1 MSSWTRWLRRPGLLG
16 AALIGV
22 GGAVAGTSL
31 HGALHGLQVWTGAVI
46 GAAVAVTAWVLAER
60 FRLVVFEWVSVS
72 LGLFLVLGGPVVG
85 LVPTPAAYNDFFGGI
100 AEGWADLLSTVPP
113 TPADG
118 PLAAPPYLLAWA
130 STTIGLAVLRHIGR
144 IRLPAI
150 GMVGPVTGFAAGLL
164 FIPELTR
171 TSIAQAVALLALTLT
186 VGRHQLTS
194 FNLEP
199 DRLLGNTT
207 MVRRRSRLLQ
217 AGLIVV
223 VVVVGAAVL
232 APYIPGPDDQQRL
245 TLRDRLEPPWEP
257 LDEPSPLA
265 HIKSNYVDEVRDD
278 VVFVVRGDA
287 VPARWSVATLAA
299 YDGTVWTV
307 GDSELSGRAPFVSI
321 DRLAPVDERSQRAGA
336 TSDTTAPVAEPMMI
350 DVELVDLDGPW
361 LPLAGRLL
369 EIDLTAIDPTG
380 LDPSGLDPSGSDPTD
395 AIDMRFNARTGTA
408 AAPGRPETLRY
419 TALVRPWPV
428 VPQDDLVDLDFPE
441 PAALG
446 LEGQAASVRDWSAD
460 VVEGLDRGWDQV
472 AAIRDELIQGGYLAD
487 DKLQPG
493 HSWARLNK
501 FFADEEFYGNEEQYA
516 AVAGIA
522 ARNAGLSARVVVG
535 YVIDPAKL
543 AAAAGGSDDEE
554 VAVTRGE
561 ASAWLEVLTVQHGW
575 VPVDI
580 TPPRDNEPTIEDK
593 GTRFESVAAP
603 NPPPPPPPPPEI
615 EAETPD
621 EELDDE
627 EETDDDEATST
638 GRSWLVGLAVGVA
651 SAVGFP
657 LVAVAAWLGMMVLL
671 KGRRRRRRTAREPP
685 DSVAGAWFEL
695 ADRLDEAGV
704 GRGRNFSL
712 DEQAI
717 LIGGA
722 LGDGTESARLAH
734 LVDRAA
740 FSRDGVDHGDAA
752 QAWSDCDALV
762 ERLQDSAPLPVRLRR
777 LADPRALATKDPVA

>member
-1 MSSWTRWLRRPGLLG
+1 MAAGGMSPSWLRRPGLLG
-16 AALIGV
+16 AALIGA

-31 HGALHGLQVWTGAVI
+31 LGALQGSQVWSGGVI
-46 GAAVAVTAWVLAER
+46 GAAVAVVAWVMAER
-60 FRLVVFEWVSVS
+60 FRLVVFEWVSLS
-72 LGLFLVLGGPVVG
+72 LGLFLVLGGPVVAIA
-85 LVPTPAAYNDFFGGI
+85 PTPAAYQDFFRGI
-100 AEGWADLLSTVPP
+100 SEGWADLLSTVPP
-113 TPADG
+113 AQADG

-130 STTIGLAVLRHIGR
+130 STTVGLALLRQIGR
-144 IRLPAI
+144 VRLPALAML
-150 GMVGPVTGFAAGLL
+150 GPMVGFAIGLL
-164 FIPELTR
+164 FVPALTR
-171 TSIAQAVALLALTLT
+171 TSVAQAVALLALTLA
-186 VGRHQLTS
+186 VGRYQLAA

-207 MVRRRSRLLQ
+207 ILRRRTRLLQ
-217 AGLIVV
+217 AGLILVV
-223 VVVVGAAVL
+223 AAVGSAVL
-232 APYIPGPDDQQRL
+232 APYVPGPDDEQRL
-245 TLRDRLEPPWEP
+245 NLRDRLEPPWEP

-265 HIKSNYVDEVRDD
+265 HIKSNYVEDVRDD
-278 VVFVVRGDA
+278 VVFIARGA
-287 VPARWSVATLAA
+287 VIPARWSVATLAA

-321 DRLAPVDERSQRAGA
+321 DRLAPHDERSQP
-336 TSDTTAPVAEPMMI
+336 TSSLSDPIPI

-369 EIDLTAIDPTG
+369 EID
-380 LDPSGLDPSGSDPTD
+380 STD
-395 AIDMRFNARTGTA
+395 ATDIRFNVRTGTA
-408 AAPGRPETLRY
+408 AAPRRPEALRY
-419 TALVRPWPV
+419 TALVRSWPTV
-428 VPQDDLVDLDFPE
+428 AQDDRAGLDFPE
-441 PAALG
+441 PAGLG
-446 LEGQAASVRDWSAD
+446 LEGQAANVRDWSAD

-472 AAIRDELIQGGYLAD
+472 AAIQDELVKGGYLTD
-487 DKLQPG
+487 ENLQPG
-493 HSWARLNK
+493 HSWARLGK
-501 FFADEEFYGNEEQYA
+501 FFADEDFYGNEEQYA

-522 ARNAGLSARVVVG
+522 ARNAGLAARVVVG
-535 YVIDPAKL
+535 YLIDPAKL
-543 AAAAGGSDDEE
+543 TSAAGSAAGPDQRE
-554 VAVTRGE
+554 VAITRGE

-575 VPVDI
+575 VPIDV
-580 TPPRDNEPTIEDK
+580 TPPRDNEPTIEEE

-627 EETDDDEATST
+627 EETADDEVVST
-638 GRSWLVGLAVGVA
+638 GRSWLTGLAVGTV

-657 LVAVAAWLGMMVLL
+657 LVAVGSWLGVMAVL
-671 KGRRRRRRTAREPP
+671 KGRRRRRRSTREPP

-712 DEQAI
+712 DEQAV

-762 ERLQDSAPLPVRLRR
+762 HRLQGAASLTTRLRR
-777 LADPRALATKDPVA
+777 LADPRPLSAKDPVS